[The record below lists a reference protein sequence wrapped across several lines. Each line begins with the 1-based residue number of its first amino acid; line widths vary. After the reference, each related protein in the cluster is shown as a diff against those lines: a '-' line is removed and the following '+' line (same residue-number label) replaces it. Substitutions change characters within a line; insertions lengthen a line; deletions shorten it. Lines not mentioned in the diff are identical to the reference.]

1 MIWDKNKILASGI
14 KGDWVLGL
22 HDFVRYS
29 DLDTYVIMKKKNNLL
44 ALCKLNFFLVNNKI
58 YHTWFENLRIIYLIK
73 SGFDFTNKKNAMP
86 VVRTSSI
93 EYNSAMFLDEEYTT
107 VIRCSKVGKTS
118 FDLDYEV
125 HSALEVKA
133 KGQTKIVMADLVA
146 GKSVALDN
154 SFRELFITRD
164 LALNK

>member
-1 MIWDKNKILASGI
+1 MIWDKNKILSSGI

-29 DLDTYVIMKKKNNLL
+29 DLDTYDH
-44 ALCKLNFFLVNNKI
+44 VNNKI

-118 FDLDYEV
+118 FDLDYV
-125 HSALEVKA
+125 LHSALEVKA

>member
-29 DLDTYVIMKKKNNLL
+29 DLDTYDH
-44 ALCKLNFFLVNNKI
+44 VNNKI

-107 VIRCSKVGKTS
+107 VIRCSKVGNTS

>member
-29 DLDTYVIMKKKNNLL
+29 DLDTYDH
-44 ALCKLNFFLVNNKI
+44 VNNKI

-133 KGQTKIVMADLVA
+133 KCQTKIVMADLVA

>member
-29 DLDTYVIMKKKNNLL
+29 DLDTYDH
-44 ALCKLNFFLVNNKI
+44 VNNKI

-146 GKSVALDN
+146 GKSVALYN

>member
-14 KGDWVLGL
+14 KGDWVMGL

-29 DLDTYVIMKKKNNLL
+29 DLDTYDH
-44 ALCKLNFFLVNNKI
+44 VNNKI

>member
-29 DLDTYVIMKKKNNLL
+29 DLDTYDH
-44 ALCKLNFFLVNNKI
+44 VNNKI

-86 VVRTSSI
+86 VVRTSNI

>member
-1 MIWDKNKILASGI
+1 MIWDRNKIVKSGI

-29 DLDTYVIMKKKNNLL
+29 DLDTYDH
-44 ALCKLNFFLVNNKI
+44 VNNKI

>member
-29 DLDTYVIMKKKNNLL
+29 DLDTYDH
-44 ALCKLNFFLVNNKI
+44 VNNKI

-86 VVRTSSI
+86 VVRTSTI

-125 HSALEVKA
+125 HSVLGIKV

-146 GKSVALDN
+146 GKSVPLDN
-154 SFRELFITRD
+154 RFRKLFITRD
-164 LALNK
+164 LALDK

>member
-14 KGDWVLGL
+14 KGDWVLGI

-29 DLDTYVIMKKKNNLL
+29 DLDTYDH
-44 ALCKLNFFLVNNKI
+44 VNNKI
-58 YHTWFENLRIIYLIK
+58 YHTWFENLRIIYLMR
-73 SGFDFTNKKNAMP
+73 SGFNFTNKKNAMP
-86 VVRTSSI
+86 VVRAANI

-107 VIRCSKVGKTS
+107 VIRCSKVGNTS

-125 HSALEVKA
+125 HSALEMRA

-154 SFRELFITRD
+154 SFRELFIKRD
-164 LALNK
+164 LALHK

>member
-14 KGDWVLGL
+14 KGDWVLGI

-29 DLDTYVIMKKKNNLL
+29 DLDTYDH
-44 ALCKLNFFLVNNKI
+44 VNNKI

-146 GKSVALDN
+146 GKSVPLDN
-154 SFRELFITRD
+154 SFRKLFITRD
-164 LALNK
+164 LALVK

>member
-29 DLDTYVIMKKKNNLL
+29 DLDTYDH
-44 ALCKLNFFLVNNKI
+44 VNNKI

-125 HSALEVKA
+125 HSALDVKA

>member
-29 DLDTYVIMKKKNNLL
+29 DLDTYDH
-44 ALCKLNFFLVNNKI
+44 VNNKI

-133 KGQTKIVMADLVA
+133 KCQTKIVMADLVA

-154 SFRELFITRD
+154 SFRELFIKRD
-164 LALNK
+164 LALHK

>member
-22 HDFVRYS
+22 HEFVRYS
-29 DLDTYVIMKKKNNLL
+29 DLDTYDH
-44 ALCKLNFFLVNNKI
+44 VNNKI

-146 GKSVALDN
+146 GKSVALEN

>member
-1 MIWDKNKILASGI
+1 MKEELKDLTKKVKEQGLAFVDAISDVNKLLRQQTETAKEEISFTRLELKELLNSFYDSIVDQAVTNDVS
-14 KGDWVLGL
+14 
-22 HDFVRYS
+22 HD
-29 DLDTYVIMKKKNNLL
+29 
-44 ALCKLNFFLVNNKI
+44 
-58 YHTWFENLRIIYLIK
+58 LI
-73 SGFDFTNKKNAMP
+73 D
-86 VVRTSSI
+86 I
-93 EYNSAMFLDEEYTT
+93 
-107 VIRCSKVGKTS
+107 S

>member
-29 DLDTYVIMKKKNNLL
+29 DLDTYDH
-44 ALCKLNFFLVNNKI
+44 VNNKI

-125 HSALEVKA
+125 HSVLGIKV

-146 GKSVALDN
+146 GKSIPLDN
-154 SFRELFITRD
+154 RFRKLFITRD
-164 LALNK
+164 LALDK

>member
-1 MIWDKNKILASGI
+1 MASIGKEAPGFTLSDE
-14 KGDWVLGL
+14 KGNNVQLSNLKGQKVVLFFYPK
-22 HDFVRYS
+22 D
-29 DLDTYVIMKKKNNLL
+29 DTPGCTREAI
-44 ALCKLNFFLVNNKI
+44 
-58 YHTWFENLRIIYLIK
+58 
-73 SGFDFTNKKNAMP
+73 DFTNKKNAMP

-125 HSALEVKA
+125 HSVLGIKV

-146 GKSVALDN
+146 GKSVPLDN
-154 SFRELFITRD
+154 RFRKLFITRD
-164 LALNK
+164 LALDK

>member
-1 MIWDKNKILASGI
+1 MIWDKNKILSSGI

-29 DLDTYVIMKKKNNLL
+29 DLDTYDH
-44 ALCKLNFFLVNNKI
+44 VNNKI

-154 SFRELFITRD
+154 SFRELFIKRD
-164 LALNK
+164 LALHK

>member
-14 KGDWVLGL
+14 KGDWVLGI

-29 DLDTYVIMKKKNNLL
+29 DLDTYDH
-44 ALCKLNFFLVNNKI
+44 VNNKI

>member
-29 DLDTYVIMKKKNNLL
+29 DLDTYDH
-44 ALCKLNFFLVNNKI
+44 VNNKI

-154 SFRELFITRD
+154 SFRELFIMRD

>member
-29 DLDTYVIMKKKNNLL
+29 DLDTYDH
-44 ALCKLNFFLVNNKI
+44 VNNKI

-125 HSALEVKA
+125 HSVLGIKA

-146 GKSVALDN
+146 GKSVPLDN
-154 SFRELFITRD
+154 RFRKLFITRD

>member
-29 DLDTYVIMKKKNNLL
+29 DLDTYDH
-44 ALCKLNFFLVNNKI
+44 VNNKI

-73 SGFDFTNKKNAMP
+73 SGFDFANKKNAMP

>member
-29 DLDTYVIMKKKNNLL
+29 DLDTYDH
-44 ALCKLNFFLVNNKI
+44 VNNKI

-133 KGQTKIVMADLVA
+133 KGQTKIVMADLVD
-146 GKSVALDN
+146 GKSGALDN

>member
-29 DLDTYVIMKKKNNLL
+29 DLDTYDH
-44 ALCKLNFFLVNNKI
+44 VNNKI

-107 VIRCSKVGKTS
+107 VIRCAKVGKTS

>member
-29 DLDTYVIMKKKNNLL
+29 DLDTYDH
-44 ALCKLNFFLVNNKI
+44 VNNKI

-125 HSALEVKA
+125 HSALELKA

>member
-29 DLDTYVIMKKKNNLL
+29 DLDTYDH
-44 ALCKLNFFLVNNKI
+44 VNNKI

>member
-29 DLDTYVIMKKKNNLL
+29 DLDTYDH
-44 ALCKLNFFLVNNKI
+44 VNNKI

-133 KGQTKIVMADLVA
+133 RGQTKIVMADLVA

>member
-29 DLDTYVIMKKKNNLL
+29 DLDTYDH
-44 ALCKLNFFLVNNKI
+44 VNNKI

-125 HSALEVKA
+125 HSVLGIKV

-146 GKSVALDN
+146 GKSVPLDN
-154 SFRELFITRD
+154 RFRKLFITRD
-164 LALNK
+164 LALDK

>member
-29 DLDTYVIMKKKNNLL
+29 DLDTYDH
-44 ALCKLNFFLVNNKI
+44 VNNKI

-146 GKSVALDN
+146 GKSVALEN

>member
-29 DLDTYVIMKKKNNLL
+29 DLDTYDH
-44 ALCKLNFFLVNNKI
+44 VNNKI
-58 YHTWFENLRIIYLIK
+58 YHTWFENLRIIYLII

-133 KGQTKIVMADLVA
+133 KGQTKIVMSDLVA

>member
-29 DLDTYVIMKKKNNLL
+29 DLDTYDH
-44 ALCKLNFFLVNNKI
+44 VNNKI

-154 SFRELFITRD
+154 SFRELFIKRD
-164 LALNK
+164 LALHK

>member
-29 DLDTYVIMKKKNNLL
+29 DLDTYDH
-44 ALCKLNFFLVNNKI
+44 VNNKI

-133 KGQTKIVMADLVA
+133 KGQTKIVMADLVV

>member
-29 DLDTYVIMKKKNNLL
+29 DLDTYDH
-44 ALCKLNFFLVNNKI
+44 VNNKI

-107 VIRCSKVGKTS
+107 VIRCSKVGNTS

-125 HSALEVKA
+125 HSALEMRA

-154 SFRELFITRD
+154 SFRELFIKRD
-164 LALNK
+164 LALHK

>member
-29 DLDTYVIMKKKNNLL
+29 DLDTYDH
-44 ALCKLNFFLVNNKI
+44 VNNKI

-125 HSALEVKA
+125 HSALGMKV

-146 GKSVALDN
+146 GKSVPLDN
-154 SFRELFITRD
+154 SFRKLFITRD
-164 LALNK
+164 LALVK